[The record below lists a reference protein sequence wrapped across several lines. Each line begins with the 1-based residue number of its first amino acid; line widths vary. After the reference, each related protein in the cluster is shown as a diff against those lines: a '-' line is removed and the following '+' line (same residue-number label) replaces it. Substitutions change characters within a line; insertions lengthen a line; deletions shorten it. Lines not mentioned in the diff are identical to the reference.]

1 MVIMMMM
8 MMMVD
13 VVVMLMNKVEVRLA
27 NKDGSQNQ

>member
-1 MVIMMMM
+1 MMMM